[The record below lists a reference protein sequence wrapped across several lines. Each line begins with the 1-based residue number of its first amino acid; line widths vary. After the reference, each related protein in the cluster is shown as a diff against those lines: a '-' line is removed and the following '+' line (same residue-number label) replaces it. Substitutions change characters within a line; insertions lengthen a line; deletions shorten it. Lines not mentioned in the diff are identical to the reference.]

1 MALPNVLIVG
11 GGSIGERHA
20 RCFTKTGECTV
31 SLCEVDAAK
40 RERQAKEYGLKRT
53 FADFEK
59 VPLAEFDV
67 VVIATPAPFHIPQS
81 TAAARAGCH
90 VLCEKPLSDRYD
102 GIQEFIDTLKAKK
115 RTGATAFTMRS
126 VTPIKRMK
134 ELIAQGKIG
143 APRFAVANISQHFPT
158 IRPDYQRI
166 YFAKKSMGGGTLF
179 DMCPHTINMF
189 EWFLGPEKDVSC
201 LQDRI
206 VIEGIETDDIAL
218 INYRYQSGAMAQVNT
233 NMFGRHYRYDITVHG
248 TEGSVVYDYVK
259 TEVALW
265 KEGVPT
271 ASPVSV
277 EKFPAERDDLYIEQ
291 ARHFLAATRGEK
303 PVACTLEEG
312 WQTLRAV
319 FAARRSAE
327 SGKVETVV

>member
-1 MALPNVLIVG
+1 MSNPSVLIVG

-20 RCFTKTGECTV
+20 RCFTKTGECAV

-53 FADFEK
+53 FAEFEK

-81 TAAARAGCH
+81 LAAAKAGCH
-90 VLCEKPLSDRYD
+90 VLCEKPLSDKYD
-102 GIQEFIDTLKAKK
+102 GIQELIDTLRAKK
-115 RTGATAFTMRS
+115 RVGATAFTMRS
-126 VTPIKRMK
+126 VSPVKRLK

-143 APRFAVANISQHFPT
+143 TPRFAVANISQHFPT

-189 EWFLGPEKDVSC
+189 EWFLGPETEASA
-201 LQDRI
+201 LADRI
-206 VIEGIETDDIAL
+206 ALEGIETDDIAL
-218 INYRYQSGAMAQVNT
+218 INYRYQGGAISQINT
-233 NMFGRHYRYDITVHG
+233 NMFGRHYRSDITVHG

-265 KEGVPT
+265 KDGVPT
-271 ASPVSV
+271 ASPSSV
-277 EKFPAERDDLYIEQ
+277 ENFPAVRDDLYIEQ
-291 ARHFLAATRGEK
+291 ARHFLAAARGEK

-319 FAARRSAE
+319 FAAQRSAE
-327 SGKVETVV
+327 RGRVEQVV